1 MFETARASLAITRH
15 FASLADPRVKR
26 TRRHNL
32 ADIIV
37 IAICG
42 FVCGCKSWEQV
53 AIYGQK
59 HCDWLRTFLELPS
72 GIPSKDTFRRV
83 FARIKPV
90 AFERCFRTWT
100 QALAATLGIKHIA
113 IDGKTAR
120 RSHDRGA
127 GKTALHLVSA
137 WATENCLSLG
147 QVAVADKS
155 NEITAIPQLLEL
167 LELSGA
173 IVTIDAMGC
182 QKEIAAQIRD
192 EGGHYLLAVKGN
204 QENLLADI
212 EACFQAELVKPPSRS
227 RYSYYRAEM
236 VGHGRHER
244 RQYYTIERPSGIRD
258 LALWKDLSTI
268 TMVVSERRAD
278 DPQGKAEVRYYIG
291 SKAQKAKANARY
303 IRGHWGIENSLHWTL
318 DILASLQRCP
328 TARYYPG
335 QGASDDD
342 PSRNRHQAIE
352 LLARALGTASGRPVI
367 SYGQCRDVC
376 GLDLPVRLA
385 GTAGAARPVV
395 RFSGLPI

>member
-1 MFETARASLAITRH
+1 MSRAVPSSLSVTRH

-53 AIYGQK
+53 ALYGQK
-59 HCDWLRTFLELPS
+59 HRDWLGTFLELPN

-100 QALAATLGIKHIA
+100 QALAVTLGIKHIA

-137 WATENCLSLG
+137 WATDNSLSLG

-182 QKEIAAQIRD
+182 QKEIATKIRD
-192 EGGHYLLAVKGN
+192 QGGHYLLAVKGN

-212 EACFQAELVKPPSRS
+212 EACFQAELVKPASRS

-236 VGHGRHER
+236 MGHGRHER
-244 RQYYTIERPSGIRD
+244 RQYYTIANPMGIRD
-258 LALWKDLSTI
+258 LALWKDLCTI
-268 TMVVSERRAD
+268 TMVVSQRQAD
-278 DPQGKAEVRYYIG
+278 DPEAKAEVRYYIG
-291 SKAQKAKANARY
+291 SKVQKAKANARY
-303 IRGHWGIENSLHWTL
+303 IRGHWGIENTLHWTL
-318 DILASLQRCP
+318 DMVFNEDQ
-328 TARYYPG
+328 
-335 QGASDDD
+335 
-342 PSRNRHQAIE
+342 SRTRLDHGPENMALLRRQAISILKNDTQTKGTLPTKQFAA
-352 LLARALGTASGRPVI
+352 LLDHSILERMLVAYSVE
-367 SYGQCRDVC
+367 
-376 GLDLPVRLA
+376 
-385 GTAGAARPVV
+385 
-395 RFSGLPI
+395 

>member
-1 MFETARASLAITRH
+1 MSETAPASLAITRH
-15 FASLADPRVKR
+15 FASLADPRIKR

-59 HCDWLRTFLELPS
+59 HCDWLRTFLELPR
-72 GIPSKDTFRRV
+72 GIPSKDTLRRV

-127 GKTALHLVSA
+127 SKTALHLVSA

-182 QKEIAAQIRD
+182 QKEIAAKIRD

-227 RYSYYRAEM
+227 RYTCYRAEM

-244 RQYYTIERPSGIRD
+244 RQYYTIESPSGIRD

-278 DPQGKAEVRYYIG
+278 DPEGKAEVRYYIG

-318 DILASLQRCP
+318 DMVF
-328 TARYYPG
+328 
-335 QGASDDD
+335 DEDH
-342 PSRNRHQAIE
+342 SRTRTDHGPENMALLRRQAISILKNDTQAKGSLPTRQFQA
-352 LLARALGTASGRPVI
+352 LLDHNVLERM
-367 SYGQCRDVC
+367 
-376 GLDLPVRLA
+376 LA
-385 GTAGAARPVV
+385 AYSAE
-395 RFSGLPI
+395 